1 MPKREAFAA
10 EQLDIRGFETF
21 LPLIQRKRATQPLF
35 SSYFF
40 IRIVSQWLL
49 ISSTYGVLCLVRV
62 GDCPARCPDV
72 EAERLRAMAD
82 GHGFIRLPA
91 QTAPRRIIAPGAP
104 VTIAGGPFK
113 GFAGLYAGMSRR
125 DRELVLINLLGR
137 QTTVEI
143 AAALV
148 EPAPGP

>member
-1 MPKREAFAA
+1 MGVVCSLPKREAFAG

-72 EAERLRAMAD
+72 EAERLRAMTD

-91 QTAPRRIIAPGAP
+91 QTAPRRIIAPGA
-104 VTIAGGPFK
+104 
-113 GFAGLYAGMSRR
+113 
-125 DRELVLINLLGR
+125 
-137 QTTVEI
+137 Q
-143 AAALV
+143 
-148 EPAPGP
+148 